1 MGRGSD
7 RQLKYRRGMAATCCS
22 CFAWHLPEETDG
34 GHELETT
41 DGYCSLGV
49 SWPQQLGR
57 VSVYVRESG
66 RAVDEPDSGPK
77 VEPRC

>member
-7 RQLKYRRGMAATCCS
+7 RQLKYRRSMAATCCS

-49 SWPQQLGR
+49 S
-57 VSVYVRESG
+57 
-66 RAVDEPDSGPK
+66 
-77 VEPRC
+77 